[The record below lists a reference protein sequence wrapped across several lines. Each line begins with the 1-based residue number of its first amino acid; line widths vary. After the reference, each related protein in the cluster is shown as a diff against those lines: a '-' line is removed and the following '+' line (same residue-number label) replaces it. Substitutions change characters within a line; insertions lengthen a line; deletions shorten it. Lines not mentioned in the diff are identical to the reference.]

1 MTVIEQRTM
10 ESIQKMERKIS
21 EFSLRDYFAGQ
32 VLAGMGEYLMRNK
45 DNLNEIAKTCY
56 KVADA
61 MIEEKTK

>member
-32 VLAGMGEYLMRNK
+32 VLAGMADYVDK
-45 DNLNEIAKTCY
+45 DNPNLIAKVCY
-56 KVADA
+56 ILADA
-61 MIEEKTK
+61 MIEEKTR